1 MSAPRPW
8 IPSAP
13 KARWF
18 WPVLA
23 VLVLTDCSTKELVRA
38 ELVGNPG
45 PHSILGEWL
54 RLTLAYNPDAALNL
68 SFGGASR
75 FVLST
80 IALGA
85 IGALLVLY
93 RKTAPDAS
101 LRAAALA
108 LLAGG
113 AMGNLL
119 DRLRSPRGVIDFI
132 DIGIG
137 DSRFWTFNVADI
149 GVTIGALLLAVVFW
163 REDARAEPAT

>member
-1 MSAPRPW
+1 MSTPFRW
-8 IPSAP
+8 ILSAP

-23 VLVLTDCSTKELVRA
+23 ALVLTDCSTKELVEA
-38 ELVGNPG
+38 ELAGHRG
-45 PHSILGEWL
+45 PQLVLGSWL
-54 RLTLAYNPDAALNL
+54 RLSLAYNPGAALNF

-75 FVLST
+75 YILAS

-93 RKTAPDAS
+93 RRTAADAA

-108 LLAGG
+108 LVLGG
-113 AMGNLL
+113 ALGNLL

-132 DIGIG
+132 DIGVG
-137 DSRFWTFNVADI
+137 DTRFWTFNVADI
-149 GVTIGALLLAVVFW
+149 GVTVGAVLLAVVFW
-163 REDARAEPAT
+163 REDARTESAT

>member
-23 VLVLTDCSTKELVRA
+23 ALVLTDCSTKELVRS
-38 ELVGNPG
+38 ELAGNPG
-45 PHSILGEWL
+45 PHSVLGDWL
-54 RLTLAYNPDAALNL
+54 RLTLAYNSGAALSL

-75 FVLST
+75 FVFST

-93 RKTAPDAS
+93 RKTAADAA
-101 LRAAALA
+101 LRAAGLA
-108 LLAGG
+108 LVAGG
-113 AMGNLL
+113 AIGNLL

-149 GVTIGALLLAVVFW
+149 GVTVGALLLAVVFW
-163 REDARAEPAT
+163 REDAGAEPAA